1 MTRSLNQLKA
11 LALFAERVS
20 HSLRTPLGVVSGAA
34 SDLVQGYTLNK
45 QDLEDANRASLQIK
59 DQLSWIA
66 QLAAVPKES
75 NKVSVNLKTSLANLS
90 TTEQFGAVEILFAE
104 KEDEEIIIITDQA
117 VLKAALTGL
126 IGSLA
131 SVQTMGGSEQNR
143 TEQSRPE
150 QSRPEQGRTEQGRTE
165 QGRTEKPKIIASIKV
180 SRSLSSSGITVEL
193 DCYSPHID
201 LTKWNLPSPIRAQDI
216 VQHIHSLESLGLLY
230 FQEAIEA
237 LGGAAKF
244 EATNLGKLL
253 IKASL
258 PILK

>member
-117 VLKAALTGL
+117 VIKAALTGL

-131 SVQTMGGSEQNR
+131 SVQTMGGSEQ
-143 TEQSRPE
+143 T
-150 QSRPEQGRTEQGRTE
+150 RTE

-180 SRSLSSSGITVEL
+180 SRSFGSSGITVQL

>member
-1 MTRSLNQLKA
+1 MTLRMTRSLNQLKA

-165 QGRTEKPKIIASIKV
+165 KPKIIASIKV